1 MAHTPDSPP
10 VDLREILRVLARRK
24 LLLAAP
30 WGLAL
35 ALGIAAAVLLP
46 PIYFSDVTMLLEQP
60 QALSGALGGLVTA
73 GNPERQADVM
83 RDQVQSSGF
92 LREVVTASGLKT
104 DPEARAWALKNAADY
119 PGTTDDKVEGF
130 LIDQLRSA
138 ITIRRAKGGN
148 TFQITVE
155 DRKPGRAQ
163 RLSQAVA
170 DEFVLS
176 SKAQQL
182 EAVRATQE
190 FSGEQQAI
198 YKQRLQDSEARLES
212 YKRTIAGT
220 ALNAGPVSGGN
231 LTKARASL
239 EQADLDLME
248 LRQRLASQKQQL
260 PAGADPSKLT
270 SPETNAMAAQIKGLE
285 RQIAAGELLADAN
298 SDNSTAPR
306 AASARK
312 MSELE
317 IQFTQNA
324 QLALPDASPD
334 TRDALVRYR
343 LADVD
348 LQAKESGR
356 AYLAGQ
362 VGSYEHQVVM
372 SPDVDEQLKKLQGD
386 VDNDQA
392 LYNSFLQQSAAAQI
406 TEAFENA
413 RVSGRFSILE
423 KANLPMRPGKPNR
436 PMLILLALVL
446 GGAVGVGTVL
456 FVERQD
462 QSMKNAEE
470 VETLLGLPV
479 LGAIP
484 RVEELDRHRRRG
496 GRKSVP
502 SVEGARDPG
511 LLHRLKTESPLGLEF
526 RRIYL
531 KLTSARGRTLPHTLL
546 MTSSTRGEG
555 KTTTTACLS
564 ITAAREMTERV
575 LLVDFDLRSP
585 ALHRALGIPS
595 SSWGLAQMLAQRK
608 FDERFV
614 RSTVLP
620 NLDFLGAGKSE
631 KPASELIDTESVEW
645 FMREATSRYALVLI
659 DSAPTLAVPDPIILG
674 RAVEGVLYVIK
685 AGQTVRK
692 AAEYGVKVQREAR
705 ENLLGVLM
713 NDAGEI
719 LPHYYGYHDAYGYSS
734 EAMAGES

>member
-1 MAHTPDSPP
+1 MATTSDHPSL
-10 VDLREILRVLARRK
+10 DLRELLRVLARRK
-24 LLLAAP
+24 LMLGVP
-30 WGLAL
+30 WAIAL
-35 ALGIAAAVLLP
+35 AIGIAAAVLLP
-46 PIYFSDVTMLLEQP
+46 PIYFSNVTMVLEQP
-60 QALSGALGGLVTA
+60 QALSQALGGLVTA
-73 GNPERQADVM
+73 GNPERQADIM
-83 RDQVQSSGF
+83 RDEVQSTSF
-92 LREVVTASGLKT
+92 LKEVVTASGLKS
-104 DPEARAWALKNAADY
+104 DPQERAWALKNASGY
-119 PGTTDDKVEGF
+119 PGSQDDKIEAYLV
-130 LIDQLRSA
+130 DQLRNA
-138 ITIRRAKGGN
+138 IHIQRAKGGN
-148 TFQITVE
+148 TFQVTVE
-155 DRKPGRAQ
+155 DRKPQRAQ
-163 RLSQAVA
+163 RLAKAVA

-176 SKAQQL
+176 SKAAQL

-190 FSGEQQAI
+190 FSSEQQQI
-198 YKQRLQDSEARLES
+198 YKQRLEDSEARLEA
-212 YKRTIAGT
+212 YKRTIAGQT
-220 ALNAGPVSGGN
+220 LTQSVVSGGN
-231 LTKARASL
+231 LERARSLL
-239 EQADLDLME
+239 EQADLDLQE
-248 LRQRLASQKQQL
+248 ATSRLTAQRQALGERSGDA
-260 PAGADPSKLT
+260 AKL
-270 SPETNAMAAQIKGLE
+270 SSSETNAMTAQLKNLE
-285 RQIAAGELLADAN
+285 RQIAAADLLADQT
-298 SDNSTAPR
+298 SDAGSSAR
-306 AASARK
+306 ASSARK

-324 QLALPDASPD
+324 ALAFPEASPD

-348 LQAKESGR
+348 LQMKQSGR

-362 VGSYEHQVVM
+362 VGGYEHQVVM
-372 SPDVDEQLKKLQGD
+372 SPDTDEQLKKLQGA
-386 VDNDQA
+386 VDQDQA
-392 LYNSFLQQSAAAQI
+392 FYNSFLQQSAGAQI

-413 RVSGRFSILE
+413 RVSGRFSVLE
-423 KANLPMRPGKPNR
+423 PANLPLSPGKPNR

-456 FVERQD
+456 VVERQD
-462 QSMKNAEE
+462 QSVKNAEE
-470 VETLLGLPV
+470 VEMLLGLPV

-484 RVEELDRHRRRG
+484 RVEELDRQRRRP
-496 GRKSVP
+496 RKPVP

-531 KLTSARGRTLPHTLL
+531 KLTSAQKLPRTLL

-564 ITAAREMTERV
+564 ITAAREMQDRI

-585 ALHRALGIPS
+585 SLHRALGIPS

-631 KPASELIDTESVEW
+631 KPASELIDTESVDW
-645 FMREATSRYALVLI
+645 FFREAASRYAFVFV

-734 EAMAGES
+734 EAMAGDS